1 MKARLVLLIA
11 ICAGGTA
18 IADAPKKSLRPMPR
32 PVLAQPVVTAPLDQ
46 AASLAVPDLARLRP
60 RQRPA
65 AASRTATPETIP
77 VAAPD
82 KPRKGLLGL
91 ISPRAK
97 PAKKPKI
104 SRAGS
109 VCGDPSIKGKTLP
122 RVASKTKGCGI
133 EDPVSVTSIAGVR
146 LSQSATIDCPTA
158 IALNKWVQTG
168 LQPAFGRTKVVELKV
183 AAHYIC
189 RSRNNVRGAKISEH
203 GRGKAIDISG
213 FVLSNGKEI
222 SVQGNFNKTI
232 RKAHKAACGIFK
244 TTLGPG
250 SDGYHEDHLHFDTAS
265 RKGSAYCR

>member
-1 MKARLVLLIA
+1 MRGWLILFVTVFGIGVA
-11 ICAGGTA
+11 SAEP
-18 IADAPKKSLRPMPR
+18 PKTSIRPM
-32 PVLAQPVVTAPLDQ
+32 
-46 AASLAVPDLARLRP
+46 S
-60 RQRPA
+60 RPA
-65 AASRTATPETIP
+65 TVQPLAADLPVETLLAAAPEMSRIRPLRRPEAQP
-77 VAAPD
+77 VAAPE

-91 ISPRAK
+91 LGPRAK

-104 SRAGS
+104 SRKGS
-109 VCGDPSIKGKTLP
+109 VCGDPSIKGETIA
-122 RVASKTKGCGI
+122 RITSKTRGCGI
-133 EDPVSVTSIAGVR
+133 DDPVRVTSVNGVR
-146 LSQSATIDCPTA
+146 LSQAATIDCPTA
-158 IALNKWVQTG
+158 RALNAWVETG

-183 AAHYIC
+183 AAHYSC
-189 RSRNNVRGAKISEH
+189 RTRNNVRGAKISEH

-265 RKGSAYCR
+265 HRSGTYCR